1 MLRRIGA
8 EEGGEFKAVAS
19 GTLPSGRPVI
29 VNADGT
35 VSAVSSTAVSQA
47 LGSTEVFESASTD
60 SSNVAYDSYNQRIVV
75 AYKDKGN
82 SNQGTAIVGTVN
94 ANNTV
99 TYGTAVVFETGQTDY
114 INVMFDSSNNKIV
127 IVFRDVGDSNKAKGI
142 VGTVDPSDNSI
153 SFGSASSGFAS
164 STVDELSAAYT
175 TGGKV
180 VAAYRDT
187 HNSNYGNSNV
197 GTVSGTSITFGSST
211 YFETAAVD
219 KTSVGYDTA
228 NDKVLIF
235 YIDAGNSDYPTAIVG
250 TVSGTTLSYGT
261 ATVVTSAGASIGIAQ
276 AYDTDQQK
284 FGLFFKASSEGKA
297 AVATISGTSV
307 TASLKTPLAAFENNA
322 PRYISAVYHQASKKI
337 VVAYEDDGDSFKG
350 KIALPQISGTNML
363 DPDGTMP
370 SASGQGSPVV
380 FDSSSLTERLGVA
393 YDSVN
398 KKAVIAYSDGG
409 NSEHGSSVVFTPS
422 YNDNNLTSENYIGMS
437 RGVAFQSPV
446 TEGVGSSVQYKTA
459 SIADHYPVIFDSNS
473 NKVVIAYQDA
483 GDSNKG
489 KARVGTVNGT
499 SISFGTEATWSTSNL
514 YQGVN
519 GVFDSSNN
527 KIVIVYRDSGNSSY
541 GTAIIGTVSGTDITF
556 GSPVVFNSAN
566 SFWFGIAFDSTNNK
580 VVIAYRDQ
588 GNNSGYGSA
597 IVGTVSGTSIS
608 FGSEATLESSVC
620 SKYELAY
627 DTTNEKIV
635 AVYVDGSSQ
644 GPLRSKV
651 GTVSGT
657 SISFGSEVTVDS
669 DNCTSPKIL
678 FNPDT
683 GTTIVT
689 YTSNTD
695 SFRGTSKI
703 GTVSGTS
710 ISFSSESI
718 FATTGD
724 SQSLAYD
731 STAQKIVIAY
741 RDTGNG
747 YDGYIVVGTVGASSI
762 TYGTPLEFAD
772 YNVEWF
778 NSAFD
783 SNSNKVVIIYSDQ
796 SNSNYGTAIVFQNTG
811 TETIRGQV
819 TNGQNASVDVIGS
832 VSDNQIGLTAGQQYF
847 VQTDGTIS
855 TTAGTPSVLAGTAI
869 SATEL
874 VVKT

>member
-1 MLRRIGA
+1 M
-8 EEGGEFKAVAS
+8 
-19 GTLPSGRPVI
+19 
-29 VNADGT
+29 
-35 VSAVSSTAVSQA
+35 
-47 LGSTEVFESASTD
+47 EVLL
-60 SSNVAYDSYNQRIVV
+60 Q
-75 AYKDKGN
+75 
-82 SNQGTAIVGTVN
+82 
-94 ANNTV
+94 
-99 TYGTAVVFETGQTDY
+99 
-114 INVMFDSSNNKIV
+114 
-127 IVFRDVGDSNKAKGI
+127 
-142 VGTVDPSDNSI
+142 
-153 SFGSASSGFAS
+153 GFAS

-187 HNSNYGNSNV
+187 HNTNYGNSNV

-211 YFETAAVD
+211 YFETAATD

-235 YIDAGNSDYPTAIVG
+235 YVDAGNSDYPTAIVG
-250 TVSGTTLSYGT
+250 TISGTTLSYGT
-261 ATVVTSAGASIGIAQ
+261 AVVVQSAGASISVAQ

-284 FGLFFKASSEGKA
+284 FGLFYKAQSEGKA

-370 SASGQGSPVV
+370 SSGGQGSPVI
-380 FDSSSLTERLGVA
+380 FDTSSLTEKLDVV

-409 NSEHGSSVVFTPS
+409 NSEHGTSIVFTPS

-437 RGVAFQSPV
+437 RGVALQQAVS
-446 TEGVGSSVQYKTA
+446 EGVGSSVQYKAA
-459 SIADHYPVIFDSNS
+459 SIADNHPVIFDSNS
-473 NKVVIAYQDA
+473 NKTVIAYPDA

-489 KARVGTVNGT
+489 KARVGTVSGT
-499 SISFGTEATWSTSNL
+499 SISFGTEATFTTNNINH
-514 YQGVN
+514 VN

-527 KIVIVYRDSGNSSY
+527 KVVIVYRDSSNSSY
-541 GTAIIGTVSGTDITF
+541 GTAVVGTLSGTDITF
-556 GSPVVFNSAN
+556 GSPVVFNSDN
-566 SFWFGIAFDSTNNK
+566 CFWFGIAFDSTNNK

-588 GNNSGYGSA
+588 GNNTGHGSA

-608 FGSEATLESSVC
+608 FGSEATVESSVC
-620 SKYELAY
+620 VKYQLAY
-627 DTTNEKIV
+627 DTTNQKIV
-635 AVYVDGSSQ
+635 VVYVDGSSS

-657 SISFGSEVTVDS
+657 TISFGSEVTVES
-669 DNCTSPKIL
+669 DTCTSPKIV

-683 GTTIVT
+683 STTIVT
-689 YTSNTD
+689 YTNNTD
-695 SFRGTSKI
+695 TFRGTSKI

-710 ISFSSESI
+710 ISFSSESVYS
-718 FATTGD
+718 TRGD
-724 SQSLAYD
+724 SQGLVYD

-741 RDTGNG
+741 RDGGNG
-747 YDGYIVVGTVGASSI
+747 NDGYIIVGTVGASSI

-772 YNVEWF
+772 YDVEWI
-778 NSAFD
+778 NSGFD
-783 SNSNKVVIIYSDQ
+783 SNLNKVVISYSDQ

-819 TNGQNASVDVIGS
+819 ASGQAASMDIIGS

-847 VQTDGTIS
+847 RTNMM
-855 TTAGTPSVLAGTAI
+855 
-869 SATEL
+869 ER
-874 VVKT
+874 

>member
-1 MLRRIGA
+1 
-8 EEGGEFKAVAS
+8 
-19 GTLPSGRPVI
+19 
-29 VNADGT
+29 
-35 VSAVSSTAVSQA
+35 
-47 LGSTEVFESASTD
+47 
-60 SSNVAYDSYNQRIVV
+60 
-75 AYKDKGN
+75 
-82 SNQGTAIVGTVN
+82 
-94 ANNTV
+94 
-99 TYGTAVVFETGQTDY
+99 
-114 INVMFDSSNNKIV
+114 
-127 IVFRDVGDSNKAKGI
+127 
-142 VGTVDPSDNSI
+142 
-153 SFGSASSGFAS
+153 
-164 STVDELSAAYT
+164 
-175 TGGKV
+175 
-180 VAAYRDT
+180 
-187 HNSNYGNSNV
+187 
-197 GTVSGTSITFGSST
+197 
-211 YFETAAVD
+211 
-219 KTSVGYDTA
+219 
-228 NDKVLIF
+228 
-235 YIDAGNSDYPTAIVG
+235 
-250 TVSGTTLSYGT
+250 
-261 ATVVTSAGASIGIAQ
+261 
-276 AYDTDQQK
+276 
-284 FGLFFKASSEGKA
+284 
-297 AVATISGTSV
+297 
-307 TASLKTPLAAFENNA
+307 
-322 PRYISAVYHQASKKI
+322 
-337 VVAYEDDGDSFKG
+337 
-350 KIALPQISGTNML
+350 
-363 DPDGTMP
+363 
-370 SASGQGSPVV
+370 
-380 FDSSSLTERLGVA
+380 
-393 YDSVN
+393 
-398 KKAVIAYSDGG
+398 
-409 NSEHGSSVVFTPS
+409 
-422 YNDNNLTSENYIGMS
+422 
-437 RGVAFQSPV
+437 
-446 TEGVGSSVQYKTA
+446 
-459 SIADHYPVIFDSNS
+459 
-473 NKVVIAYQDA
+473 
-483 GDSNKG
+483 
-489 KARVGTVNGT
+489 
-499 SISFGTEATWSTSNL
+499 
-514 YQGVN
+514 
-519 GVFDSSNN
+519 
-527 KIVIVYRDSGNSSY
+527 
-541 GTAIIGTVSGTDITF
+541 
-556 GSPVVFNSAN
+556 
-566 SFWFGIAFDSTNNK
+566 
-580 VVIAYRDQ
+580 VIAYRDQ

-855 TTAGTPSVLAGTAI
+855 TTAGSPSVLAGTAI